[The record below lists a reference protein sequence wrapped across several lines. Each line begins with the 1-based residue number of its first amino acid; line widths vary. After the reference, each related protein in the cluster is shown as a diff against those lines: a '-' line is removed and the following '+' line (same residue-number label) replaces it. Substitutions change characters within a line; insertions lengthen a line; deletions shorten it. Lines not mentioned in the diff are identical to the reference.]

1 MQYTCITYH
10 LHSGVHLE
18 IDPRGRE
25 MSIYEKEGG
34 QSTCTLGGSGG
45 MLPQKTLDFT
55 LFKTIFWCILRDFVL
70 NREFLIWKQL

>member
-1 MQYTCITYH
+1 
-10 LHSGVHLE
+10 
-18 IDPRGRE
+18 